1 MSLRVV
7 FMGSPDFAVP
17 TLRALNEAFLVTGV
31 VTQPDKPR
39 GRGRKSLPTPVKR
52 EALALGL
59 PVACPTDSASEELP
73 ALLEEWAPDVMVVT
87 AYGKIL
93 PKRILDLP
101 KMGSVNLHASLLP
114 RHRGASPI
122 TAAILAGDT
131 LTGVCTIRMDEG
143 MDTGDIL
150 LSEEIPI
157 EGDTA
162 GELHDRLMELGA
174 GAVVE
179 TLKGIADNSIKPQP
193 QDHSAATYCR
203 PLSKEDGRI
212 DWSLDADYLSRLV
225 RAMNPWPTAYCR
237 LGDEVIKVWRADPM
251 DGSGVQ
257 GVIEAIDLNGI
268 AVGTGEGLL
277 VLKEVQAPGKRR
289 MSAAEFARGR
299 RLHEGERFRSAR

>member
-39 GRGRKSLPTPVKR
+39 GRGRKSVPTPVKR
-52 EALALGL
+52 EAVALGL
-59 PVACPTDSASEELP
+59 PVACPTDSASEELI
-73 ALLEEWAPDVMVVT
+73 ALLEEWAPDVMVVA

-101 KMGSVNLHASLLP
+101 KMGCVNLHASLLP

-122 TAAILAGDT
+122 TAVILAGDT
-131 LTGVCTIRMDEG
+131 RTGVCTILMDEG

-150 LSEEIPI
+150 ISKEIPI
-157 EGDTA
+157 KGDTA

-179 TLKGIADNSIKPQP
+179 TLKGLADNSIKPQP

-225 RAMNPWPTAYCR
+225 RAMNPWPTAHCR

-277 VLKEVQAPGKRR
+277 LLKEVQAPGKRR

-299 RLHEGERFRSAR
+299 RLEEGEQFRGAR

>member
-17 TLRALNEAFLVTGV
+17 TLRALNDAFLVTGV

-39 GRGRKSLPTPVKR
+39 GRGRKSVPTPVKR
-52 EALALGL
+52 QAVALGL
-59 PVACPTDSASEELP
+59 HVASSTDSASEELI
-73 ALLEEWAPDVMVVT
+73 ALLEGWAPDVIVVA

-93 PKRILDLP
+93 RKRILDLP
-101 KMGSVNLHASLLP
+101 KMGCVNLHASLLP

-131 LTGVCTIRMDEG
+131 RTGVCTIRMDEG

-150 LSEEIPI
+150 LSKEIAI
-157 EGDTA
+157 QGDTA

-179 TLKGIADNSIKPQP
+179 TLEGMADNTIKPQP
-193 QDHSAATYCR
+193 QDRSAATYCR
-203 PLSKEDGRI
+203 PLSKEDGGI
-212 DWSLDADYLSRLV
+212 DWSLDAAYLSRLV
-225 RAMNPWPTAYCR
+225 RAMNPWPTAHCR
-237 LGDEVIKVWRADPM
+237 RGDEVIKVWRADPM

-257 GVIEAIDLNGI
+257 GVIETIDHSGI

-277 VLKEVQAPGKRR
+277 LLREVQAPGKRR

-299 RLHEGERFRSAR
+299 RLQKGERFTSAR

>member
-17 TLRALNEAFLVTGV
+17 TLRALNEALLVTGV

-52 EALALGL
+52 EAVALGL
-59 PVACPTDSASEELP
+59 PVTSPADSASEQLI
-73 ALLEEWAPDVMVVT
+73 ALLEEWAPDVMVVA

-101 KMGSVNLHASLLP
+101 KMGCVNLHASLLP

-122 TAAILAGDT
+122 TAAVLAGDT
-131 LTGVCTIRMDEG
+131 RTGVCTIRMDEG

-150 LSEEIPI
+150 LSKEIPI
-157 EGDTA
+157 RGDTA

-179 TLKGIADNSIKPQP
+179 TLKGMADNSIRPQP
-193 QDHSAATYCR
+193 QDHAAATYCR

-225 RAMNPWPTAYCR
+225 RAMNPWPTAHCW

-257 GVIEAIDLNGI
+257 GVIEAIDLDGI

-277 VLKEVQAPGKRR
+277 LLKEVQAPGKRR
-289 MSAAEFARGR
+289 MSSAEFARGR
-299 RLHEGERFRSAR
+299 RLQKGERFRSVP